1 MPLVP
6 GGAGPVQFLE
16 DMVRIEHPL
25 EAPPPL
31 PWRLLDV
38 ARCIWENP
46 EEEVLAYRESV
57 MQKIR
62 GMAAELEDTP
72 NRGGNKIRQGT

>member
-31 PWRLLDV
+31 PWRLLD
-38 ARCIWENP
+38 AMRCIRENP
-46 EEEVLAYRESV
+46 EDEVMAYREKI
-57 MQKIR
+57 MQRIR
-62 GMAAELEDTP
+62 GMAADM
-72 NRGGNKIRQGT
+72 GGRPERRRD